1 MTLNSFCAMRIA
13 NICLDALQ
21 DLAFLLHVTATPLQ
35 DKPFPLLAVLLPLGL
50 QDPCVTQRQLL
61 TTASCFTF
69 QNTAHK
75 TLSAWVVARKQ
86 GLMLCV
92 QHSRVIKADGR
103 HIKVHPPPGLH
114 LDHVP
119 HLVVEG
125 SVLV

>member
-21 DLAFLLHVTATPLQ
+21 DLAFLPHVAATPLQ
-35 DKPFPLLAVLLPLGL
+35 DEPFPLLAVLLPLGL

-69 QNTAHK
+69 QNAAHK
-75 TLSAWVVARKQ
+75 NLSACAAASEQ
-86 GLMLCV
+86 GLMRSI
-92 QHSRVIKADGR
+92 QHSRLINADGLR
-103 HIKVHPPPGLH
+103 IKVHPPPGLH